1 MESTWGASPRSAVLG
16 ALLGVA
22 AVLAVAGPSEAA
34 PGDATASQVAD
45 IRPGGES
52 SPTELFNAG
61 GTLLFSATDGTN
73 GTELWKSNG
82 GPLGPGG
89 TEMVTNINGGSQ
101 SSNPGSFASIG
112 GTVFFRAD
120 DGTSP
125 SDHGRELWKLPAP
138 FSTPV
143 LVEDIAAGPTGSDPD
158 HLTSVDGTLFYA
170 ADDGADGTELWKLEA
185 PYADAVQVE
194 DINAAD
200 GSFPDELTA
209 VGDILFLIADDG
221 DGYEVWK
228 SEPPYS
234 SGSTT
239 MVKDIDPTGVGTPQE
254 LTEVGGALVFSADDG
269 DGYELWRS
277 AGPQFDAT
285 TTSKVDDI
293 NPTPGTG
300 ANLRDLTDIN
310 GTLFFE
316 ADDGLNGQELWK
328 LAPPYTDA
336 QIVEINPGPSA
347 SDPGE
352 LTNLGGTLYLEAH
365 GASGGSEL
373 WRSDGGP
380 LGAGT
385 ELVADINPVIGSGP
399 AGLTTVAGQLFFGA
413 DSDGVNSR
421 ELWKSTGTGAT
432 KVADISVTADPL
444 IQGLTDVNGTLFF
457 SARDVAGNRE
467 LWKATIEPAPPPSAP
482 PATPAQ
488 PAKKKKCKKKGKGKK
503 TASSAKK
510 KKKCKKK
517 KKKKKKKTD

>member
-1 MESTWGASPRSAVLG
+1 M
-16 ALLGVA
+16 
-22 AVLAVAGPSEAA
+22 LAVAGPSEAA
-34 PGDATASQVAD
+34 PGDATASQVGD

-52 SPTELFNAG
+52 LPTELFNAG

-89 TEMVTNINGGSQ
+89 TEMVANINGGSQ

-112 GTVFFRAD
+112 GTAFFRAD

-138 FSTPV
+138 FTTPV

-158 HLTSVDGTLFYA
+158 RLTGVDGTLFFA
-170 ADDGADGTELWKLEA
+170 ADDGAGGTELWKLEA
-185 PYADAVQVE
+185 PYADAAQVE
-194 DINAAD
+194 DINAVD

-209 VGDILFLIADDG
+209 VGDILFFIADDG

-234 SGSTT
+234 PDSTT

-254 LTEVGGALVFSADDG
+254 LTEVGGALVFSAEESAG
-269 DGYELWRS
+269 EELWRS
-277 AGPQFDAT
+277 AGPAFDAGST
-285 TTSKVDDI
+285 NMVEDI
-293 NPTPGTG
+293 NTTAPAADAKLT
-300 ANLRDLTDIN
+300 DLTDVN

-336 QIVEINPGPSA
+336 QEVEINPGPSA
-347 SDPGE
+347 SDPGQ

-385 ELVADINPVIGSGP
+385 ELVADINPLIGSGP

-413 DSDGVNSR
+413 DSDGVNGR

-432 KVADISVTADPL
+432 KVGDISVTADPL
-444 IQGLTDVNGTLFF
+444 IQGMTDVNGTLFF

-482 PATPAQ
+482 AATPAQ
-488 PAKKKKCKKKGKGKK
+488 PAKQKKKCKKGKRKK
-503 TASSAKK
+503 SASSAKK
-510 KKKCKKK
+510 KRKKCKKK
-517 KKKKKKKTD
+517 TKKK